1 MSDED
6 DFTRPNPIIGTPLS
20 DSRFFPGQQSEEHSC
35 AVRCQEF
42 IIRQYTGADAPEQLF
57 IDESRAH
64 GWYEDGV
71 GTKPADIGKL
81 LELHGIPVNRYYDAH
96 PLQLAGELFSGHKVI
111 IGVDSYELQHNDH
124 LLRDLGHVF
133 NYGTADHAV
142 VVSGI
147 DTSDRDNV
155 QVIISDPGTGEAAAR
170 YPLGQFIDAW
180 RDSHF
185 FMVATQEPPPPEM
198 HLPEFSHFDYA
209 AGHPENVEAW
219 HELQDLYAVDDGHAV
234 GHHHHDPVHH
244 DDSFDTTSFDD
255 RHLDHQSTPYGHD
268 DYSDTH
274 HHDDYGDTHHHD
286 DSFDDGE
293 HHDV

>member
-6 DFTRPNPIIGTPLS
+6 DFIRPNPIIGTPLS
-20 DSRFFPGQQSEEHSC
+20 DSRFFPGQQSDEYSC

-42 IIRQYTGADAPEQLF
+42 IIRQYTGADAPERFF

-71 GTKPADIGKL
+71 GTKPVDIGKL

-96 PLQLAGELFSGHKVI
+96 PFQLAAELYSGHKVI
-111 IGVDSYELQHNDH
+111 IGVDSYDLQHSSH
-124 LLRDLGHVF
+124 LLRELGDVF
-133 NYGTADHAV
+133 HYGTADHAV

-147 DTSDRDNV
+147 DTSDHENV

-170 YPLGQFIDAW
+170 YPLGQFVDAW

-185 FMVATQEPPPPEM
+185 FMVATQEPPPPEL
-198 HLPEFSHFDYA
+198 HLPEMSHFDYA
-209 AGHPENVEAW
+209 AGQPENVDAW
-219 HELQDLYAVDDGHAV
+219 HELQDLYAVDDEHAPV
-234 GHHHHDPVHH
+234 HHHHHDPTHHDPLHLDDLHDHTSPYDH
-244 DDSFDTTSFDD
+244 DDS
-255 RHLDHQSTPYGHD
+255 
-268 DYSDTH
+268 
-274 HHDDYGDTHHHD
+274 GDTHH
-286 DSFDDGE
+286 FDDTFDDDGGD